1 MGEPG
6 GSFLFAMFFMFHQED
21 DNTPLPTSSGH
32 EQALY
37 LAWKNASCVVPSLW
51 SSVGSMAVCFLAVSN
66 AITIERHAQALRRL
80 AEAGSNWSQ
89 LDDVTLSLHRALL
102 PDATSELAQVD

>member
-1 MGEPG
+1 
-6 GSFLFAMFFMFHQED
+6 MFFMIRQED

-66 AITIERHAQALRRL
+66 AITIERHAQGLRRL